1 MKLRPPRL
9 ALWLL
14 LLAGACSSN
23 LITSSSTGTV
33 RRPTSAGAA
42 SGGAS
47 GGAGTSSTGT
57 TTGSGTTSGATSGT
71 TGQSCGAQFVE
82 NFYDGGYLPTEC
94 SAGQGEIKGRIVDYY
109 TGAPIDIQFS
119 VSDANNPL
127 VQGNT
132 LEGCGIFYFCGTPGT
147 ALTPLFDVTNY
158 VPMEVNTVQF
168 EVPDGIGITGRS
180 GLGLFKIGDLMAV
193 QQQNFTPMVDLTKSE
208 IYVHVNPGTGACSAT
223 TGWVFQLQD
232 LDGGLVDAG
241 ALYLNALTFE
251 NAPSTLSEE
260 TLLYDIDPA
269 VRAVT
274 LALIPP
280 SGAIDGGSPCANQ
293 SDAYPYQATG
303 VAPVA
308 VGAVTFTVYVMP

>member
-1 MKLRPPRL
+1 
-9 ALWLL
+9 
-14 LLAGACSSN
+14 
-23 LITSSSTGTV
+23 
-33 RRPTSAGAA
+33 
-42 SGGAS
+42 
-47 GGAGTSSTGT
+47 
-57 TTGSGTTSGATSGT
+57 
-71 TGQSCGAQFVE
+71 
-82 NFYDGGYLPTEC
+82 
-94 SAGQGEIKGRIVDYY
+94 
-109 TGAPIDIQFS
+109 
-119 VSDANNPL
+119 
-127 VQGNT
+127 
-132 LEGCGIFYFCGTPGT
+132 
-147 ALTPLFDVTNY
+147 
-158 VPMEVNTVQF
+158 
-168 EVPDGIGITGRS
+168 
-180 GLGLFKIGDLMAV
+180 MAV

-208 IYVHVNPGTGACSAT
+208 KSTFTSTQGRGPAARPLAGFSSFRI
-223 TGWVFQLQD
+223 

-251 NAPSTLSEE
+251 NASSTLSEE